1 MSRKGNLIIVS
12 GPSGSGKDT
21 IVGKLFEGSLRKELH
36 LSVSATT
43 REPRPGEVD
52 GVNYYF
58 MTKEDF
64 LSKADADG
72 FLEWATF
79 CDNCYGTPLDK
90 VNEQLDMGKDVIL
103 VIEVQGAMK
112 VKKLCPDAMLVFV
125 LCPSFAE
132 LRKRL
137 VSRNTETV
145 EAIEKRIATAR
156 LEIEYAKNY
165 EYLIIND
172 DADIAASELET
183 LILAQRLK
191 VKNNIKIIEEVR
203 KS

>member
-21 IVGKLFEGSLRKELH
+21 MVNKLFEGALADELH

-43 REPRPGEVD
+43 RAPRPGEVD

-58 MTKEDF
+58 MSKEDF
-64 LSKADADG
+64 LSKADANG

-90 VNEQLDMGKDVIL
+90 VNEQLEKGIDVIL
-103 VIEVQGAMK
+103 VIEVQGAMQ
-112 VKKLCPDAMLVFV
+112 VKKLCPDAMLVFI

-132 LRKRL
+132 QRKRL
-137 VSRNTETV
+137 TERNTETA

-156 LEIEYAKNY
+156 LEVEYAKNY
-165 EYLIIND
+165 DYLIIND
-172 DADIAASELET
+172 NLDTAVSKMET
-183 LILAQRLK
+183 LILAERLK
-191 VKNNIKIIEEVR
+191 VKNNTKIIEEVR